1 MPCPKYILHFRNR
14 TFKPK
19 MGQNLCWPIL
29 RRFCIF
35 VLFTFSA
42 LLLTSPL
49 SCLARFIVLWDIRNL
64 SIIDCEQNL
73 TTIADSKLGSW
84 ENVDDDWGFIQIG
97 SFYVKE
103 PVLVIKWW
111 GGERRGGVLRRWW
124 RLEIALRWK
133 LIWMLLSSLWILL
146 SLLSLPLHWDYF
158 FLSSLFCC
166 CLFVG
171 GQAGLGTLKIC
182 YQPCFQNTDRKDLGG

>member
-1 MPCPKYILHFRNR
+1 M
-14 TFKPK
+14 
-19 MGQNLCWPIL
+19 
-29 RRFCIF
+29 
-35 VLFTFSA
+35 FTFSA

-97 SFYVKE
+97 CFYVKE

-111 GGERRGGVLRRWW
+111 GGQRRGGVLRRWW

-133 LIWMLLSSLWILL
+133 FIMDVDHYKYCYRYYPYLCTGIIFFFPASSVVASLYEGKLDWEPWKYVISHVFKILKEKIWGKNQEECMKEKKR
-146 SLLSLPLHWDYF
+146 LHK
-158 FLSSLFCC
+158 SKR
-166 CLFVG
+166 
-171 GQAGLGTLKIC
+171 T
-182 YQPCFQNTDRKDLGG
+182 

>member
-1 MPCPKYILHFRNR
+1 M
-14 TFKPK
+14 
-19 MGQNLCWPIL
+19 CWLIL

-97 SFYVKE
+97 CFYVKE

-111 GGERRGGVLRRWW
+111 GGQRRGGVLRRWW

-133 LIWMLLSSLWILL
+133 FIMDVVIIIVNIVIITIPTFALGLFSSFQPLLL
-146 SLLSLPLHWDYF
+146 LPLCTRASWTGNLENMVSAMFWKYWKKR
-158 FLSSLFCC
+158 SGGKNQEE
-166 CLFVG
+166 CLKEKSR
-171 GQAGLGTLKIC
+171 LNKSNRT
-182 YQPCFQNTDRKDLGG
+182 